1 MAKIPNALLRLAW
14 TGQLQEKTCQ
24 HLDQAREVQARSE
37 GCEECLQTGDRW
49 VHLRMCLICGHVG
62 CCSSSKHNHAHQHFK
77 ETGHALI
84 KPYDQSGMDWIW
96 CYEDEALL
104 TPRHSRV

>member
-14 TGQLQEKTCQ
+14 TGQLREKTCQ
-24 HLDQAREVQARSE
+24 HLNQATEVEARSD
-37 GCEECLQTGDRW
+37 GCEECVQLRERW
-49 VHLRMCLICGHVG
+49 VHLRMCMICGHVG
-62 CCSSSKHNHAHQHFK
+62 CCSSSKHEHAYQHFK
-77 ETGHALI
+77 ETGHPLI

-104 TPRHSRV
+104 TPR